1 MNCSISR
8 KNLPIYETQSGFL
21 VTFAATPS
29 PDFPTYGSKGVQCK
43 LSRNIKKML
52 YCVRLCIVLKPLV
65 ERLFFNISNMSY

>member
-1 MNCSISR
+1 MNCSINR

-43 LSRNIKKML
+43 LSRNIKKDVVL
-52 YCVRLCIVLKPLV
+52 RKIVHSPKATCGTS
-65 ERLFFNISNMSY
+65 FSQHN